1 MKLKCISTS
10 IYMLYSTFT
19 YHTDINTNINTIQ
32 SCTV

>member
-10 IYMLYSTFT
+10 IYSTFT